1 MREPVSVFQAI
12 PSAVQLQREHDWVF
26 SFHFF
31 LLICFFFPPLLS
43 ILASF
48 SLLSSRLVS
57 SPLFSFLFL
66 RPSFLSSPL
75 LSSRLF
81 SSPLLLP
88 LLSCDCLS
96 LRIYRSAA
104 SVTSHSC
111 SPQLARLPPDTAV
124 VCERERSRSGCELVG
139 ERRSSL
145 FCISQ
150 TFIYVL
156 LSFCFVCVL
165 VNLI

>member
-48 SLLSSRLVS
+48 SLLSPLV
-57 SPLFSFLFL
+57 
-66 RPSFLSSPL
+66 SSPL
-75 LSSRLF
+75 LSSPFYSCVLPF
-81 SSPLLLP
+81 SLPLSFPLVSSPLLCYCLCSPVTVCLSGSIVQLP
-88 LLSCDCLS
+88 L
-96 LRIYRSAA
+96 
-104 SVTSHSC
+104 
-111 SPQLARLPPDTAV
+111 SPHTAV
-124 VCERERSRSGCELVG
+124 HHSWHGYLRTLQLCVRERSRSGCELVG

-145 FCISQ
+145 FCTSQ